1 MSRLS
6 HHHTR
11 GSSDVGI
18 AGIFLYNSISCRSF
32 VGIETLLL
40 ASAHLL
46 FRALS
51 SASKSSSSAD
61 NLSLL
66 ENGAWKMKMKGESQ
80 QEILNQAL
88 KMFRLPLL
96 NAQHHCAQKQHHLVT
111 VG

>member
-18 AGIFLYNSISCRSF
+18 AGIFLYNSISCRSL

-40 ASAHLL
+40 ASAQL

-80 QEILNQAL
+80 QGILNQAL

-96 NAQHHCAQKQHHLVT
+96 NAQHHCAQKQHRLVT

>member
-1 MSRLS
+1 MYRLS

-11 GSSDVGI
+11 GSSEVGI
-18 AGIFLYNSISCRSF
+18 GGIFLYKSISCRSL
-32 VGIETLLL
+32 VGIETLLF
-40 ASAHLL
+40 ASAHL

-61 NLSLL
+61 NLSFL
-66 ENGAWKMKMKGESQ
+66 EHGAWKMKMKGGSE

-88 KMFRLPLL
+88 KMFRLPL
-96 NAQHHCAQKQHHLVT
+96 NAQHHCAQKQHRLVT

>member
-18 AGIFLYNSISCRSF
+18 AGIFLYNSISCRSL

-40 ASAHLL
+40 ASAKP

-51 SASKSSSSAD
+51 SASNSSSSAD

-80 QEILNQAL
+80 QDILSQAL
-88 KMFRLPLL
+88 KMFRLPHL

-111 VG
+111 VC